1 MPCKCAARMREYV
14 LPYFGFGFKEDIKVW
29 VNLNFADEDLRVIRD
44 EDVEKHYTQL
54 TTKMILEFGKH
65 KFVSW
70 AQKLGWTDMTSETVD
85 EMAKETPSELRIGM
99 PE

>member
-1 MPCKCAARMREYV
+1 MSCKCAARMREYI
-14 LPYFGFGFKEDIKVW
+14 LPYFGFGFNNDIKLW

-44 EDVEKHYTQL
+44 EDVERHYTQL

-65 KFVSW
+65 KFASW
-70 AQKLGWTDMTSETVD
+70 AQKLGWTDMTP
-85 EMAKETPSELRIGM
+85 EMVEEISKETPSELRIGM